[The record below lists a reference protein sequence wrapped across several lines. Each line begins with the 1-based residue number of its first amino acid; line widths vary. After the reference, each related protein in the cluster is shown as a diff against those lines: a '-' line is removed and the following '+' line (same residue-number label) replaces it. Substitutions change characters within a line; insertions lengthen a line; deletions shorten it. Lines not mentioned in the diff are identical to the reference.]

1 MRTIKLCF
9 GAGNGVD
16 TACLMTAV
24 SIVTGA
30 ESPNDSP
37 SCVCPILRAFIVK
50 CNDNMPDALRSE
62 LFTPLI
68 WELPGTQ
75 TTAENQILRAKV
87 FVHGSQILAARAA
100 AAAAAA
106 AAAYAAVDADVA
118 AAAARAASAAADVA
132 ADAADAAAVY
142 AAAYAAA
149 YAARA
154 AAYAAY
160 AADVAAAYADVREI
174 YEYCVTLIRVAMSI
188 GDKRPVE
195 IVKTPEQLALQLNH

>member
-30 ESPNDSP
+30 ESPTDSP

-75 TTAENQILRAKV
+75 TTVENQILRAKV
-87 FVHGSQILAARAA
+87 FAHGSQILAARAA
-100 AAAAAA
+100 AAR
-106 AAAYAAVDADVA
+106 AAAYAAAAVDADVA
-118 AAAARAASAAADVA
+118 AAAARAARAAVDAADVA
-132 ADAADAAAVY
+132 AAADAADV
-142 AAAYAAA
+142 AAAAADVAA

-154 AAYAAY
+154 AAYAA
-160 AADVAAAYADVREI
+160 DVAAAYAAVREI

-195 IVKTPEQLALQLNH
+195 IVKTPEQLALQLNR